1 MSSASRTRSSV
12 AAELVLAL
20 SKPKGKVIKEED
32 KSKPTEKAGSREVT
46 SKVKQTDQ
54 EKISSSQ
61 GNNDWIS
68 FLKTQQGTENSSP
81 SISNSSSPASKT
93 LSRKVQR
100 NSKVKTSSPKVT
112 EKIKDEPLYQSY
124 EETPRKEKETDKD
137 MVLKSLMEQVSSLE
151 TTLGGKIQNLEASL
165 KLEKSK
171 CKQLETS
178 LDKEVKL
185 QLEASSKLVAAK
197 KNHDILEKELRN
209 KIDDLTM
216 YLEAEKKKGNKMAS
230 DFVRHKVD
238 TQEALRLKDVEL
250 IEILTENEELR
261 SKMNNMIAWKEELT
275 RKVSDGIQY
284 CRINHTDKLQTVID
298 ENLKLRS
305 VMKAAKEN
313 FKEVTND
320 ISKTLDSKSAESANL
335 KSQVCSLKEDLTSYR
350 QKLDLV
356 NVDSNYLRR
365 REFIEEDNSTTDD
378 RNEEVTTLQQNEE
391 NSRHTSRKR
400 KRTFEDV
407 SGLNRKISLDDKAQV
422 PDDEVECLSEN
433 NQLYIDKN
441 DMELRRK
448 TKESLRDAILSKLS
462 SQDETSLKMSNLED
476 KSDYLDESLL
486 QSPEYDSKVFDDEAK
501 SDSSDSVTLNEDVHT
516 NIQKK
521 EGLSSAN
528 SRLPWILEEWPNKKA
543 RMDSANPPSDN
554 FYGLINECEENKEE
568 VQGGD
573 DEVNLD
579 LLYGDLEVSEEIER
593 TDIKRMQIDLKSDF
607 IGAVRCELDESFGSL
622 DSNELVID
630 LDKSSDSLFTDKG
643 PDISASSCATIKEL
657 LVGLINSI

>member
-1 MSSASRTRSSV
+1 MSSASRIRSSV

-32 KSKPTEKAGSREVT
+32 KSKCMEKGGRLEVT
-46 SKVKQTDQ
+46 SKRTRTDQ

-68 FLKTQQGTENSSP
+68 FLKTQQGTENSN
-81 SISNSSSPASKT
+81 INNSSSPASKT
-93 LSRKVQR
+93 SSRKVQR
-100 NSKVKTSSPKVT
+100 NANVKTSSPKVT
-112 EKIKDEPLYQSY
+112 EKVKGEPLNQSY

-171 CKQLETS
+171 CKQLEIS

-185 QLEASSKLVAAK
+185 QLEASSKYMAAK
-197 KNHDILEKELRN
+197 KNHDNLEKELRN
-209 KIDDLTM
+209 KIDDLTI
-216 YLEAEKKKGNKMAS
+216 YLEAEKRKGNKLAS
-230 DFVRHKVD
+230 DFAKHKVD

-284 CRINHTDKLQTVID
+284 CRINHTDKLQTIID

-313 FKEVTND
+313 FKDVTND
-320 ISKTLDSKSAESANL
+320 ISKALDSKTVESACL

-356 NVDSNYLRR
+356 NSDPNSLRR
-365 REFIEEDNSTTDD
+365 RELTEGDHSTSGD
-378 RNEEVTTLQQNEE
+378 RDEEVTTSQQNEE
-391 NSRHTSRKR
+391 TSMHTSRKR
-400 KRTFEDV
+400 KRALEDV
-407 SGLNRKISLDDKAQV
+407 SVLNIKSSSDDKAQV

-433 NQLYIDKN
+433 NQYHLSIGKN
-441 DMELRRK
+441 DIELRRK

-462 SQDETSLKMSNLED
+462 SQDATSYKIED
-476 KSDYLDESLL
+476 KSNYLDERLL
-486 QSPEYDSKVFDDEAK
+486 QSPEYNSKDSP
-501 SDSSDSVTLNEDVHT
+501 DSVTLNEDDHANVQ
-516 NIQKK
+516 NK
-521 EGLSSAN
+521 EVLSSAD
-528 SRLPWILEEWPNKKA
+528 SRLPWILEECPNKKA
-543 RMDSANPPSDN
+543 RMDNSNTTSDN
-554 FYGLINECEENKEE
+554 FYRLINECEENTEE
-568 VQGGD
+568 IQGED
-573 DEVNLD
+573 DEVNSD

-593 TDIKRMQIDLKSDF
+593 TDSEKKQTELKINF
-607 IGAVRCELDESFGSL
+607 TGAVKCELDESFGSL

-630 LDKSSDSLFTDKG
+630 LDQSCDSLSTDKG
-643 PDISASSCATIKEL
+643 PGPDISTSSSTIKEL
-657 LVGLINSI
+657 LVGIVNSF

>member
-1 MSSASRTRSSV
+1 MSSASRNRSSV

-32 KSKPTEKAGSREVT
+32 KSKSTEKVGSLEFT
-46 SKVKQTDQ
+46 SNGKRTDQ
-54 EKISSSQ
+54 DKISSSQ

-68 FLKTQQGTENSSP
+68 FLKTQQGNENSSP
-81 SISNSSSPASKT
+81 SPASKT
-93 LSRKVQR
+93 PSRKVQR
-100 NSKVKTSSPKVT
+100 NVNVKNSSPKVT
-112 EKIKDEPLYQSY
+112 EKIKGEPLYQSY

-137 MVLKSLMEQVSSLE
+137 MVLKSLMDQVSSLE

-185 QLEASSKLVAAK
+185 QLEASSKLMAAK
-197 KNHDILEKELRN
+197 KNHDNLEKELRI

-216 YLEAEKKKGNKMAS
+216 YLEEEKKKGSKMAS
-230 DFVRHKVD
+230 DFAKHKVES
-238 TQEALRLKDVEL
+238 QEALRLKDVEL
-250 IEILTENEELR
+250 IEIFKENEELR
-261 SKMNNMIAWKEELT
+261 SKMNDMIAWKEELT

-313 FKEVTND
+313 FKEITND
-320 ISKTLDSKSAESANL
+320 ISKTLDFKSVESAIL

-365 REFIEEDNSTTDD
+365 KEFNEEDNSTTDVRD
-378 RNEEVTTLQQNEE
+378 EEMTTSQQNEE
-391 NSRHTSRKR
+391 TSRHTSRKR
-400 KRTFEDV
+400 KRALEDM
-407 SGLNRKISLDDKAQV
+407 SILNMKISSHDKAQV

-433 NQLYIDKN
+433 NQLSIDKN
-441 DMELRRK
+441 EIEQMRK

-462 SQDETSLKMSNLED
+462 CQDKTSLKISNMED
-476 KSDYLDESLL
+476 QSNYSDESLL
-486 QSPEYDSKVFDDEAK
+486 QSPEYDSKVFADEAK
-501 SDSSDSVTLNEDVHT
+501 SDSSHSVTLNEDVHT
-516 NIQKK
+516 NVQKK
-521 EGLSSAN
+521 EALSSAN
-528 SRLPWILEEWPNKKA
+528 SRRSWILEECPNKKA
-543 RMDSANPPSDN
+543 RMDSSNPPANN
-554 FYGLINECEENKEE
+554 FYRLINECEENKEE
-568 VQGGD
+568 VQGED
-573 DEVNLD
+573 DDVNLD
-579 LLYGDLEVSEEIER
+579 LLYGDLEVSEETER
-593 TDIKRMQIDLKSDF
+593 TETERIQSDVKSDF

-630 LDKSSDSLFTDKG
+630 LDQSCESLSTDKG
-643 PDISASSCATIKEL
+643 PDISGSSCNTIKEL
-657 LVGLINSI
+657 LVGLVNSI